1 MASLN
6 FHSEGLPLLDSAV
19 LSKTIFYSSKMVK
32 IYCTT
37 WVVLVIPSHVILLVI
52 NQMLFIEADT
62 ELLNGL
68 VLDLLNFKEWE
79 IETVEAE
86 E

>member
-1 MASLN
+1 MASSN

-19 LSKTIFYSSKMVK
+19 LSKTIFYSSKMDK
-32 IYCTT
+32 IHCTT
-37 WVVLVIPSHVILLVI
+37 WVILVIPSHVILII

-68 VLDLLNFKEWE
+68 VLDLLNYKEWE

>member
-1 MASLN
+1 MASSN
-6 FHSEGLPLLDSAV
+6 FHSEGLPLLDSTV
-19 LSKTIFYSSKMVK
+19 LSKTVFYSSKMDK

-37 WVVLVIPSHVILLVI
+37 WVVLVIPSHVILII
-52 NQMLFIEADT
+52 NQMLFIEADR

-68 VLDLLNFKEWE
+68 VLDLLNYKEWE